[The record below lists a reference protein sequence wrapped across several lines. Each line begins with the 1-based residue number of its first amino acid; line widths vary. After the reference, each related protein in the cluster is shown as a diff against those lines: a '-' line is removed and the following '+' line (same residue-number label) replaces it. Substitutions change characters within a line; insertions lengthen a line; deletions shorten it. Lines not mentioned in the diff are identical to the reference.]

1 MRLPFFKRAA
11 TFEHGIHP
19 AYHKETGSLPIR
31 RLPFAPRLIVPLSQH
46 IGKAA
51 VCCVN
56 VGQEVLR
63 GQLIATADG
72 FVSLP
77 VHAPATGVV
86 EAIGLMPAA
95 NGKMVDS
102 ITIRVYEAD
111 GQEVQVRA
119 PLDVDALDKKELLA
133 AIQATGISGFGGATF
148 PAHVKLSV
156 PPETVIDTLVVNGA
170 ECEPFLTCDHRI
182 MLERTQDLIRG
193 IRIAM
198 KVSGAPR
205 TIIGVEDNKPDAIAA
220 IRAALRLEHVATERQ
235 TSGAAASHLLPQ
247 TAGYASNVSEVST
260 DGSITVKALETKYPQ
275 GAEDTIIYALLGREI
290 PAGQR
295 PASIGVLVSNVMT
308 LAYMGRLLPAGEGII
323 ERVLTVAGPA
333 VERPGNYIV
342 PIGTPLRFLLEQV
355 GARSSANEII
365 LGGPMM
371 GMTISS
377 LDVPVTKG
385 TSGVLAFGREQVV
398 PETPRTYSC
407 IKCGE
412 CLKVCPK
419 FLNPSQ
425 LGLLA
430 AKREYEE
437 MAERYNLDRCFECGC
452 CSYVCPSHI
461 PLVQQFRIAKAVNRE
476 SAAKHPTETATK

>member
-1 MRLPFFKRAA
+1 MGIRLPFLKRAA

-19 AYHKETGSLPIR
+19 AYHKETGGLPIR
-31 RLPFAPRLIVPLSQH
+31 RLAFAPRLIVPLSQH
-46 IGKAA
+46 IGKPA
-51 VCCVN
+51 VCCVQ

-63 GQLIATADG
+63 GQVIAAADG
-72 FVSLP
+72 FMSLP

-86 EAIGLMPAA
+86 EAVGLMPSAS
-95 NGKMVDS
+95 GKMVES
-102 ITIRVYEAD
+102 VTIRVYEAD
-111 GQEVQVRA
+111 GQEVQMGTPR
-119 PLDVDALDKKELLA
+119 DIDALDKQELLL
-133 AIQATGISGFGGATF
+133 AIQQTGISGLGGATF
-148 PAHVKLSV
+148 PAHVKLNV
-156 PPETVIDTLVVNGA
+156 PPETAIDTMVVNGA

-182 MLERTQDLIRG
+182 MVERTQDLLRG

-198 KVSGAPR
+198 KVSGAAR
-205 TIIGVEDNKPDAIAA
+205 TVIGVEDNKPDAIAA
-220 IRAALRLEHVATERQ
+220 IEAALRLQHDNAGRHGPGT
-235 TSGAAASHLLPQ
+235 AASHLLPH
-247 TAGYASNVSEVST
+247 TAGYASNVSEVPA
-260 DGSITVKALETKYPQ
+260 DGSIAVKALETKYPQ

-295 PASIGVLVSNVMT
+295 PASIGVLVNNVMT
-308 LAYMGRLLPAGEGII
+308 LAYLGRLLPAGEGIV

-333 VERPGNYIV
+333 VEKPGNYIV

-355 GARSSANEII
+355 GARSSAKEII

-385 TSGVLAFGREQVV
+385 TSGVLAFGKAQL
-398 PETPRTYSC
+398 PAETQRVYSC

-412 CLKVCPK
+412 CLNVCPK

-430 AKREYEE
+430 AKREYAL

-461 PLVQQFRIAKAVNRE
+461 PLVQQFRIAKSVNRE
-476 SAAKHPTETATK
+476 RAAA

>member
-1 MRLPFFKRAA
+1 MSLPPGKDRSRGAGWMFPFSLFASLFSKKA

-19 AYHKETGSLPIR
+19 AYHKETGSLPIK
-31 RLPFAPRLIVPLSQH
+31 RLPFAPRLVVPLSQH
-46 IGKAA
+46 IGKPA

-63 GQLIATADG
+63 GQVIATADG

-86 EAIGLMPAA
+86 EAIGLMPSA
-95 NGKMVDS
+95 NGKMVDA
-102 ITIRVYEAD
+102 ITLRVYQAD
-111 GQEVQVRA
+111 GQEVRVRE
-119 PLDVDALDKKELLA
+119 PRDVDAMDKKALLA
-133 AIQATGISGFGGATF
+133 AIQDTGISGLGGATF

-156 PPETVIDTLVVNGA
+156 PPETKIDTMVVNGA

-182 MLERTQDLIRG
+182 MVERTQDLIRG
-193 IRIAM
+193 IRYAM
-198 KVSGAPR
+198 KASGAPR

-220 IRAALRLEHVATERQ
+220 IRAALPA
-235 TSGAAASHLLPQ
+235 
-247 TAGYASNVSEVST
+247 
-260 DGSITVKALETKYPQ
+260 DGTITVQALETKYPQ

-295 PASIGVLVSNVMT
+295 PAAIGVLVNNVMT
-308 LAYMGRLLPAGEGII
+308 LAYLGRLLPAGEGMV

-355 GARSSANEII
+355 GARSSAKEII

-385 TSGVLAFGREQVV
+385 TSGVLAFAEAQLPEVTPQV
-398 PETPRTYSC
+398 YAC

-412 CLKVCPK
+412 CLNVCPK

-476 SAAKHPTETATK
+476 KTAA

>member
-1 MRLPFFKRAA
+1 MRLPFLKRAA

-19 AYHKETGSLPIR
+19 AYHKETGSLPIK
-31 RLPFAPRLIVPLSQH
+31 RLAFAPRLIVPLSQH
-46 IGKAA
+46 IGKPA

-63 GQLIATADG
+63 GQVIATADG

-77 VHAPATGVV
+77 VHAPATGIV
-86 EAIGLMPAA
+86 EAIGLMPSA

-102 ITIRVYEAD
+102 ITIRVYQAD
-111 GQEVQVRA
+111 GQAVQVSEPR
-119 PLDVDALDKKELLA
+119 DIDAMDKQELLA
-133 AIQATGISGFGGATF
+133 AIQATGISGLGGATF
-148 PAHVKLSV
+148 PAHVKLNV
-156 PPETVIDTLVVNGA
+156 PPETKIDTLVVNGA

-182 MLERTQDLIRG
+182 MVERTQDLLRG

-198 KVSGAPR
+198 KISGAPR

-220 IRAALRLEHVATERQ
+220 IEAALPA
-235 TSGAAASHLLPQ
+235 
-247 TAGYASNVSEVST
+247 

-295 PASIGVLVSNVMT
+295 PAAIGVLVNNVMT
-308 LAYMGRLLPAGEGII
+308 LAYLGRLLPAGEGIV

-355 GARSSANEII
+355 GARSSAKEII

-377 LDVPVTKG
+377 LDVPITKG
-385 TSGVLAFGREQVV
+385 TSGVLAFGKAQM
-398 PETPRTYSC
+398 PEEAPRVYSC

-425 LGLLA
+425 MGLLA
-430 AKREYEE
+430 AKREYDAI
-437 MAERYNLDRCFECGC
+437 AERYNLDRCFECGC

-461 PLVQQFRIAKAVNRE
+461 PLVQQFRIAKAVIRE
-476 SAAKHPTETATK
+476 KAAT

>member
-1 MRLPFFKRAA
+1 MRLPFFSRAA
-11 TFEHGIHP
+11 TFAHGIHP
-19 AYHKETGSLPIR
+19 AYHKETGNQPIR
-31 RLPFAPRLIVPLSQH
+31 RFPFAPRLIVPLSQH
-46 IGKAA
+46 IGKPA
-51 VCCVN
+51 VCCVQ
-56 VGQEVLR
+56 VGQEILR
-63 GQLIATADG
+63 GQVIATADG

-86 EAIGLMPAA
+86 EAIGVMPAA
-95 NGKMVDS
+95 NGKMVES
-102 ITIRVYEAD
+102 ITIRVYQAD

-119 PLDVDALDKKELLA
+119 PRDIDAMDKNELLA
-133 AIQATGISGFGGATF
+133 AIQQTGISGLGGATF

-182 MLERTQDLIRG
+182 MVERTQDLLRG

-205 TIIGVEDNKPDAIAA
+205 TVIGVEDNKPDAIAA
-220 IRAALRLEHVATERQ
+220 IRAALPA
-235 TSGAAASHLLPQ
+235 
-247 TAGYASNVSEVST
+247 
-260 DGSITVKALETKYPQ
+260 DGSITVQALETKYPQ

-295 PASIGVLVSNVMT
+295 PASIGVLVNNVMT
-308 LAYMGRLLPAGEGII
+308 LAYLGRLLSSGEGIV

-333 VERPGNYIV
+333 VEKPGNYIV
-342 PIGTPLRFLLEQV
+342 PIGTPLRFVLEHV
-355 GARSSANEII
+355 GARSNASEVI

-385 TSGVLAFGREQVV
+385 TSGILAFGKDEL
-398 PETPRTYSC
+398 PEEEPKVYSC

-412 CLKVCPK
+412 CLKACPK

-430 AKREYEE
+430 AKREYEL

-476 SAAKHPTETATK
+476 KATA

>member
-1 MRLPFFKRAA
+1 MRLPFLKRAA

-31 RLPFAPRLIVPLSQH
+31 RMAFAPRLIVPLSQH
-46 IGKAA
+46 IGKPA
-51 VCCVN
+51 VCCVS
-56 VGQEVLR
+56 VRQEVLR
-63 GQLIATADG
+63 GEVIATADG
-72 FVSLP
+72 MMSLP

-86 EAIGLMPAA
+86 EAIGVMPAA
-95 NGKMVDS
+95 NGKMVES

-111 GQEVQVRA
+111 GQEVKVSA
-119 PLDVDALDKKELLA
+119 PRDIDRLDKKELLA
-133 AIQATGISGFGGATF
+133 AIQSTGIVGLGGATF
-148 PAHVKLSV
+148 PAHVKLNV
-156 PPETVIDTLVVNGA
+156 PADAVIDTLVVNGA
-170 ECEPFLTCDHRI
+170 ECEPFLTCDHRV
-182 MLERTQDLIRG
+182 MLERTQDLLRG
-193 IRIAM
+193 IRYALKI
-198 KVSGAPR
+198 SGAPR
-205 TIIGVEDNKPDAIAA
+205 AIIGVEDNKPDAIAA
-220 IRAALRLEHVATERQ
+220 IEAALPA
-235 TSGAAASHLLPQ
+235 
-247 TAGYASNVSEVST
+247 

-295 PASIGVLVSNVMT
+295 PASIGVLMNNVMT
-308 LAYMGRLLPAGEGII
+308 LAYLGRLLPAGEGMV

-333 VERPGNYIV
+333 VARPGNYIV

-355 GARSSANEII
+355 GARSSAKEII

-377 LDVPVTKG
+377 LDVPITKG
-385 TSGVLAFGREQVV
+385 TSGVLAFAEAQLGGEAQRVHA
-398 PETPRTYSC
+398 C

-412 CLKVCPK
+412 CLNVCPK

-430 AKREYEE
+430 AKREYEV

-476 SAAKHPTETATK
+476 RAAA

>member
-1 MRLPFFKRAA
+1 MSIRLPFLKRAP

-19 AYHKETGSLPIR
+19 AYHKETGSLPIQ

-46 IGKAA
+46 IGKPA
-51 VCCVN
+51 VCCVL

-63 GQLIATADG
+63 GQVIATADG

-77 VHAPATGVV
+77 VHSPATGVV

-102 ITIRVYEAD
+102 VTIRVYQAD
-111 GQEVQVRA
+111 GQAVQVRE
-119 PLDVDALDKKELLA
+119 PLDVDALDKKDLLA
-133 AIQATGISGFGGATF
+133 AIQRTGISGLGGATF

-182 MLERTQDLIRG
+182 MVERTQDLLRG
-193 IRIAM
+193 IRYAM
-198 KVSGAPR
+198 KASGAPR
-205 TIIGVEDNKPDAIAA
+205 AVIGVEDNKPDAIAA
-220 IRAALRLEHVATERQ
+220 IQAALPA
-235 TSGAAASHLLPQ
+235 
-247 TAGYASNVSEVST
+247 
-260 DGSITVKALETKYPQ
+260 DGSITVQALETKYPQ
-275 GAEDTIIYALLGREI
+275 GAEETIIYALLGREV

-295 PASIGVLVSNVMT
+295 PAAVGVLMNNVMT
-308 LAYMGRLLPAGEGII
+308 LAYLGRLLPAGEGMI

-355 GARSSANEII
+355 GAHSNASEII

-385 TSGVLAFGREQVV
+385 TSGVLAFGKGQL
-398 PETPRTYSC
+398 PAAATGSYAC

-425 LGLLA
+425 MGLLA
-430 AKREYEE
+430 AKREYEM

-476 SAAKHPTETATK
+476 KAAS

>member
-1 MRLPFFKRAA
+1 MGLPFLKRIA

-19 AYHKETGSLPIR
+19 DYHKETGSLPIR
-31 RLPFAPRLIVPLSQH
+31 RMPFAPKLIVPLSQH
-46 IGKAA
+46 IGKPA
-51 VCCVN
+51 VCCVS

-63 GQLIATADG
+63 GQVIATADG

-86 EAIGLMPAA
+86 EAIGLMPSAS
-95 NGKMVDS
+95 GKMVDS
-102 ITIRVYEAD
+102 ITIRVYQAD
-111 GQEVQVRA
+111 GQQVQVSTPR
-119 PLDVDALDKKELLA
+119 DVEAMDKKALLA
-133 AIQATGISGFGGATF
+133 AIQETGISGLGGATF

-156 PPETVIDTLVVNGA
+156 PPETVIDTMVVNGA

-182 MLERTQDLIRG
+182 MVERTQDLIRG

-198 KVSGAPR
+198 KVCGAPR
-205 TIIGVEDNKPDAIAA
+205 TVIGVEDNKPDAIAA
-220 IRAALRLEHVATERQ
+220 IQAALPA
-235 TSGAAASHLLPQ
+235 
-247 TAGYASNVSEVST
+247 
-260 DGSITVKALETKYPQ
+260 DGSITVQALETKYPQ

-295 PASIGVLVSNVMT
+295 PASIGVLVNNVMT
-308 LAYMGRLLPAGEGII
+308 LAYLGRLLPAGEGIV

-333 VERPGNYIV
+333 VEKPGNYIV
-342 PIGTPLRFLLEQV
+342 PIGTPLRWVLEQC
-355 GARSSANEII
+355 GAKSSAKEVI

-385 TSGVLAFGREQVV
+385 TSGVLAFAEAEESSDAKRV
-398 PETPRTYSC
+398 YSC
-407 IKCGE
+407 IRCGE

-430 AKREYEE
+430 AKREYAL
-437 MAERYNLDRCFECGC
+437 MSDSYNLDRCFECGC

-461 PLVQQFRIAKAVNRE
+461 PLVQQFRVAKAFNRE
-476 SAAKHPTETATK
+476 KATA

>member
-1 MRLPFFKRAA
+1 MRLPFFHRAA

-19 AYHKETGSLPIR
+19 VYHKETGALPIR
-31 RLPFAPRLIVPLSQH
+31 RFPFASKLIVPLSQH
-46 IGKAA
+46 IGKPAL
-51 VCCVN
+51 CCVS

-63 GQLIATADG
+63 GEVIGTADG
-72 FVSLP
+72 TMSLP
-77 VHAPATGVV
+77 VHAAATGVV

-95 NGKMVDS
+95 SGKMVES
-102 ITIRVYEAD
+102 VTIRVYEAD

-119 PLDVDALDKKELLA
+119 PRDVDALSRDELLA
-133 AIQATGISGFGGATF
+133 AIQATGIAGLGGATF
-148 PAHVKLSV
+148 PAHVKLNA
-156 PPETVIDTLVVNGA
+156 PGGPVIDTMVVNGA
-170 ECEPFLTCDHRI
+170 ECEPFLTCDHRV
-182 MLERTQDLIRG
+182 MVERTQDLLRG
-193 IRIAM
+193 IRVAM

-205 TIIGVEDNKPDAIAA
+205 TVIGVEDNKPDAIAA
-220 IRAALRLEHVATERQ
+220 ICAALPA
-235 TSGAAASHLLPQ
+235 
-247 TAGYASNVSEVST
+247 
-260 DGSITVKALETKYPQ
+260 DGSITVQALETKYPQ

-295 PASIGVLVSNVMT
+295 PASIGVLVNNVMT
-308 LAYMGRLLPAGEGII
+308 LAYLGRLLPAGEGMV

-333 VERPGNYIV
+333 VQKPGNYIV
-342 PIGTPLRFLLEQV
+342 PIGTPLRFVLEQV
-355 GARSSANEII
+355 GASSSASEVI

-385 TSGVLAFGREQVV
+385 TSGILAFGKASEA
-398 PETPRTYSC
+398 PRVHAC
-407 IKCGE
+407 IRCGE
-412 CLKVCPK
+412 CVKVCPK

-430 AKREYEE
+430 AKREYAT

-461 PLVQQFRIAKAVNRE
+461 PLVQQFRVAKAYNRE
-476 SAAKHPTETATK
+476 KAAA

>member
-31 RLPFAPRLIVPLSQH
+31 RMAFAPRLIVPLSQH
-46 IGKAA
+46 IGKPA

-56 VGQEVLR
+56 VGQEVVR
-63 GQLIATADG
+63 GEVIATADG

-86 EAIGLMPAA
+86 EDIGVSLAA
-95 NGKMVDS
+95 NGKMVES

-111 GQEVQVRA
+111 SQEVQVRT
-119 PLDVDALDKKELLA
+119 PRDVESLGKKELLE
-133 AIQATGISGFGGATF
+133 AIQQTGISGLGGATF
-148 PAHVKLSV
+148 PAHVKLNV
-156 PPETVIDTLVVNGA
+156 PPETAIDTLVVNGA

-182 MLERTQDLIRG
+182 MVERTQDLLRG
-193 IRIAM
+193 IRFAM
-198 KVSGAPR
+198 QASGAPR
-205 TIIGVEDNKPDAIAA
+205 AVIGVEDNKPDAIAA
-220 IRAALRLEHVATERQ
+220 IEAALPL
-235 TSGAAASHLLPQ
+235 
-247 TAGYASNVSEVST
+247 
-260 DGSITVKALETKYPQ
+260 DGTVTVKALETKYPQ

-295 PASIGVLVSNVMT
+295 PASIGVLVNNVMT
-308 LAYMGRLLPAGEGII
+308 LAYLGRLLPAGEGIV

-333 VERPGNYIV
+333 VEKPGNYIV

-355 GARSSANEII
+355 GAKSNASEII

-385 TSGVLAFGREQVV
+385 TSGVLAFGRAQL
-398 PETPRTYSC
+398 PEEAPKVYSC

-476 SAAKHPTETATK
+476 KASAA

>member
-31 RLPFAPRLIVPLSQH
+31 RMAFAPRLIVPLSQH
-46 IGKAA
+46 IGKPA
-51 VCCVN
+51 VCYVS

-63 GQLIATADG
+63 GEVIATADG
-72 FVSLP
+72 MMSLP

-86 EAIGLMPAA
+86 EAIGPMPAA
-95 NGKMVDS
+95 NGKMVES

-111 GQEVQVRA
+111 GQEVKVSA
-119 PLDVDALDKKELLA
+119 PRDIDSLDKKELLA
-133 AIQATGISGFGGATF
+133 AIQSTGIAGLGGATF
-148 PAHVKLSV
+148 PAHVKLNV
-156 PPETVIDTLVVNGA
+156 PADAVIDTLVVNGA
-170 ECEPFLTCDHRI
+170 ECEPFLTCDHRV
-182 MLERTQDLIRG
+182 MVERTQDLLRG
-193 IRIAM
+193 IRYALKI
-198 KVSGAPR
+198 SGAPR
-205 TIIGVEDNKPDAIAA
+205 AIIGVEDNKPDAIAA
-220 IRAALRLEHVATERQ
+220 IQAALRLQHDTAKLQ
-235 TSGAAASHLLPQ
+235 TAGAAASHLLPQ
-247 TAGYASNVSEVST
+247 TAGYASNVSEVSA

-295 PASIGVLVSNVMT
+295 PASIGVLMNNVMT
-308 LAYMGRLLPAGEGII
+308 LAYLGRLLPAGEGMV

-333 VERPGNYIV
+333 VARPGNYIV

-355 GARSSANEII
+355 GARSSAREII

-371 GMTISS
+371 GMTVSS
-377 LDVPVTKG
+377 LDVPITKG
-385 TSGVLAFGREQVV
+385 TSGVLAFAEAQLGGEAQRVHA
-398 PETPRTYSC
+398 C

-412 CLKVCPK
+412 CLNVCPK

-430 AKREYEE
+430 AKREYEV

-476 SAAKHPTETATK
+476 RAAA

>member
-1 MRLPFFKRAA
+1 MRLPFLKRAA

-19 AYHKETGSLPIR
+19 AYHKETGNLPIR
-31 RLPFAPRLIVPLSQH
+31 RMAFAPKLVVPLSQH
-46 IGKAA
+46 IGKPA

-63 GQLIATADG
+63 GQVIAMADG

-86 EAIGLMPAA
+86 EAIGLMPSAG
-95 NGKMVDS
+95 GKMVES
-102 ITIRVYEAD
+102 VTIRVYQAD
-111 GQEVQVRA
+111 GQEVRVHSPQ
-119 PLDVDALDKKELLA
+119 DVDAMDKQELLA
-133 AIQATGISGFGGATF
+133 AIQQTGISGLGGATF
-148 PAHVKLSV
+148 PAHVKLNV
-156 PPETVIDTLVVNGA
+156 PQGTVIDTMVVNGA
-170 ECEPFLTCDHRI
+170 ECEPFLTCDHRV
-182 MLERTQDLIRG
+182 MVERTQELIRG

-198 KVSGAPR
+198 KVCGAPR
-205 TIIGVEDNKPDAIAA
+205 TVIGVEDNKPDAIAA
-220 IRAALRLEHVATERQ
+220 IRAALPAE
-235 TSGAAASHLLPQ
+235 G
-247 TAGYASNVSEVST
+247 N
-260 DGSITVKALETKYPQ
+260 ITVQALETKYPQ

-295 PASIGVLVSNVMT
+295 PASIGVLVNNVMT
-308 LAYMGRLLPAGEGII
+308 LAYLGRLLPAGEGIV

-333 VERPGNYIV
+333 GEKPGNYIV
-342 PIGTPLRFLLEQV
+342 PIGTPLRWVLEQV
-355 GARSSANEII
+355 GAKSSASEVI

-385 TSGVLAFGREQVV
+385 TSGVLAFAKAKSSGAPKV
-398 PETPRTYSC
+398 YSC
-407 IKCGE
+407 IRCGE

-419 FLNPSQ
+419 FLNPSH

-430 AKREYEE
+430 AKREYAL

-461 PLVQQFRIAKAVNRE
+461 PLVQQFRVAKAFNRE
-476 SAAKHPTETATK
+476 KATA

>member
-1 MRLPFFKRAA
+1 
-11 TFEHGIHP
+11 
-19 AYHKETGSLPIR
+19 LPIR
-31 RLPFAPRLIVPLSQH
+31 RLAFAPRLIVPLSQH
-46 IGKAA
+46 IGKPA

-63 GQLIATADG
+63 GQVIATADG

-86 EAIGLMPAA
+86 ESIGLMPSA

-102 ITIRVYEAD
+102 ITIRVYQAD
-111 GQEVQVRA
+111 GQAVQVSELR
-119 PLDVDALDKKELLA
+119 DIDAMNKQELLA
-133 AIQATGISGFGGATF
+133 AIQATGISGLGGATF
-148 PAHVKLSV
+148 PAHVKLNV
-156 PPETVIDTLVVNGA
+156 PPETKIDTLVVNGA
-170 ECEPFLTCDHRI
+170 ECEPFLTCDHRV
-182 MLERTQDLIRG
+182 MVERTQDLLRG

-198 KVSGAPR
+198 KISGAPR

-220 IRAALRLEHVATERQ
+220 IQAALPA
-235 TSGAAASHLLPQ
+235 
-247 TAGYASNVSEVST
+247 

-275 GAEDTIIYALLGREI
+275 GAEDTIICALLGREI

-295 PASIGVLVSNVMT
+295 PAAIGVLVNNVMT
-308 LAYMGRLLPAGEGII
+308 LAYLGRLLPAGEGIV

-355 GARSSANEII
+355 GASSSAKEII

-377 LDVPVTKG
+377 LDVPITKG
-385 TSGVLAFGREQVV
+385 TSGVLAFGKAQL
-398 PETPRTYSC
+398 PEEAPRVYSC

-412 CLKVCPK
+412 CLKACPK
-419 FLNPSQ
+419 FLNPSHM
-425 LGLLA
+425 GLLA
-430 AKREYEE
+430 AKREYEA
-437 MAERYNLDRCFECGC
+437 MAERFNLDRCFECGC

-476 SAAKHPTETATK
+476 KAAT

>member
-1 MRLPFFKRAA
+1 MRLPFFSRAA
-11 TFEHGIHP
+11 TFAHGIHP
-19 AYHKETGSLPIR
+19 AYHKETGNQPIR
-31 RLPFAPRLIVPLSQH
+31 RFPFAPRLIVPLSQH
-46 IGKAA
+46 IGKPA
-51 VCCVN
+51 VCCVQ
-56 VGQEVLR
+56 VGQEILR
-63 GQLIATADG
+63 GQVIATADG

-86 EAIGLMPAA
+86 EAIGVMPAA
-95 NGKMVDS
+95 NGKMVES
-102 ITIRVYEAD
+102 ITIRVYQAD

-119 PLDVDALDKKELLA
+119 PRDIDAMDKNELLA
-133 AIQATGISGFGGATF
+133 AIQQTGISGLGGATF

-182 MLERTQDLIRG
+182 MVERTQDLLRG

-205 TIIGVEDNKPDAIAA
+205 TVIGVEDNKPDAIAA
-220 IRAALRLEHVATERQ
+220 IRAALPA
-235 TSGAAASHLLPQ
+235 
-247 TAGYASNVSEVST
+247 
-260 DGSITVKALETKYPQ
+260 DGSITVRALETKYPQ

-295 PASIGVLVSNVMT
+295 PAFIGVLVNNVMT
-308 LAYMGRLLPAGEGII
+308 LAYLGRLLSSGEGIV

-333 VERPGNYIV
+333 VEKPGNYIV
-342 PIGTPLRFLLEQV
+342 PIGTPLRFVLEHV
-355 GARSSANEII
+355 GARSNASEVI

-385 TSGVLAFGREQVV
+385 TSGILAFGKDEL
-398 PETPRTYSC
+398 PEEEPKVYSC

-412 CLKVCPK
+412 CLKACPK

-430 AKREYEE
+430 AKREYAQ
-437 MAERYNLDRCFECGC
+437 MAEQFNLDRCFECGC

-476 SAAKHPTETATK
+476 KATA

>member
-1 MRLPFFKRAA
+1 MRLPFLKRSA
-11 TFEHGIHP
+11 TFAHGIHP

-51 VCCVN
+51 VCCVS

-63 GQLIATADG
+63 GQVIATADG
-72 FVSLP
+72 MMSLP

-86 EAIGLMPAA
+86 EAIGVMPAA

-102 ITIRVYEAD
+102 VTIRVYEAD
-111 GQEVQVRA
+111 SQEVQVRA
-119 PLDVDALDKKELLA
+119 PRDIDALDKKELLA
-133 AIQATGISGFGGATF
+133 AIQQTGISGLGGATF

-156 PPETVIDTLVVNGA
+156 PPETKIDTMVVNGA

-182 MLERTQDLIRG
+182 MVERTQDLLRG

-205 TIIGVEDNKPDAIAA
+205 TVIGVEDNKPDAIAA
-220 IRAALRLEHVATERQ
+220 IRAALPA
-235 TSGAAASHLLPQ
+235 
-247 TAGYASNVSEVST
+247 
-260 DGSITVKALETKYPQ
+260 DGSITVQALETKYPQ

-295 PASIGVLVSNVMT
+295 PASIGVLVNNVMT
-308 LAYMGRLLPAGEGII
+308 LAYLGRLLPAGEGIV
-323 ERVLTVAGPA
+323 ERVLTVAGPG
-333 VERPGNYIV
+333 VQKPGNYIV

-355 GARSSANEII
+355 GAHSNASEVI

-385 TSGVLAFGREQVV
+385 TSGVLAFGKAQVAE
-398 PETPRTYSC
+398 ETPRVYAC

-430 AKREYEE
+430 AKREYAV
-437 MAERYNLDRCFECGC
+437 MAESFNLDRCFECGC

-476 SAAKHPTETATK
+476 KAVA

>member
-1 MRLPFFKRAA
+1 MRLPFLKRAA

-19 AYHKETGSLPIR
+19 AYHKETGSLPIQ

-46 IGKAA
+46 IGKPA
-51 VCCVN
+51 VCCVL

-63 GQLIATADG
+63 GQVIATADG

-77 VHAPATGVV
+77 VHSPATGVV
-86 EAIGLMPAA
+86 EAIGLMPSA

-102 ITIRVYEAD
+102 VTIRVYQAD
-111 GQEVQVRA
+111 GQEVRVRE
-119 PLDVDALDKKELLA
+119 PLDVEALDKKELLA
-133 AIQATGISGFGGATF
+133 AIQNTGIAGLGGATF

-156 PPETVIDTLVVNGA
+156 PPETVIEILMVNGA
-170 ECEPFLTCDHRI
+170 ECEPYLTCDHRV
-182 MLERTQDLIRG
+182 MVERTQDMLRG
-193 IRIAM
+193 IRYAM
-198 KVSGAPR
+198 KASGAPR
-205 TIIGVEDNKPDAIAA
+205 AVIGVEDNKPDAIAA
-220 IRAALRLEHVATERQ
+220 IEAALPA
-235 TSGAAASHLLPQ
+235 
-247 TAGYASNVSEVST
+247 

-275 GAEDTIIYALLGREI
+275 GAEETIIYALLGREV

-295 PASIGVLVSNVMT
+295 PAAVGVLMNNVMT
-308 LAYMGRLLPAGEGII
+308 LAYLGRLLPAGEGMI

-355 GARSSANEII
+355 GARSSASEII

-377 LDVPVTKG
+377 LDIPITKG
-385 TSGVLAFGREQVV
+385 TSGVLAFGKSQL
-398 PETPRTYSC
+398 PEEAPRSYAC

-412 CLKVCPK
+412 CLKACPK

-425 LGLLA
+425 MGLLA
-430 AKREYEE
+430 AKREYAV
-437 MAERYNLDRCFECGC
+437 MAERFNLDRCFECGC

-461 PLVQQFRIAKAVNRE
+461 PLVQQFRIAKAINRE
-476 SAAKHPTETATK
+476 KASA

>member
-1 MRLPFFKRAA
+1 MRIPFLKRAA

-19 AYHKETGSLPIR
+19 VYNKETGSLPIR
-31 RLPFAPRLIVPLSQH
+31 RMAFAPRLIVPLSQH
-46 IGKAA
+46 IGKPA

-63 GQLIATADG
+63 GQVIATADG

-77 VHAPATGVV
+77 VHAPATGIV

-102 ITIRVYEAD
+102 ITIRVYQAD
-111 GQEVQVRA
+111 GQEVRVREPRDIEA
-119 PLDVDALDKKELLA
+119 MDKKELLA
-133 AIQATGISGFGGATF
+133 AIQATGISGLGGATF

-156 PPETVIDTLVVNGA
+156 PPDVVIDTMLVNGA

-182 MLERTQDLIRG
+182 MVERTQDLMRG

-198 KVSGAPR
+198 QASGAPR

-220 IRAALRLEHVATERQ
+220 IQAALPA
-235 TSGAAASHLLPQ
+235 
-247 TAGYASNVSEVST
+247 
-260 DGSITVKALETKYPQ
+260 DGTITVKALETKYPQ

-295 PASIGVLVSNVMT
+295 PASIGVLVNNVMT
-308 LAYMGRLLPAGEGII
+308 LAYLGRLLPAGEGMV

-355 GARSSANEII
+355 GAKSSAKEII

-385 TSGVLAFGREQVV
+385 TSGVLAFAEAQLAD
-398 PETPRTYSC
+398 EAQRTYAC

-430 AKREYEE
+430 AKREYAE

-461 PLVQQFRIAKAVNRE
+461 PLVQQFRIAKAINRE
-476 SAAKHPTETATK
+476 KSSV

>member
-1 MRLPFFKRAA
+1 MRLPFLNRAA
-11 TFEHGIHP
+11 TFKHGIHP
-19 AYHKETGSLPIR
+19 DYHKETGSLPIR

-46 IGKAA
+46 TGKPAT
-51 VCCVN
+51 CCVN

-63 GQLIATADG
+63 GQVIATADG

-86 EAIGLMPAA
+86 EAIKLTLAA

-102 ITIRVYEAD
+102 IIIRVYQAD
-111 GQEVQVRA
+111 GQEVRVSA
-119 PLDVDALDKKELLA
+119 PRDVDTLGKKELIL
-133 AIQATGISGFGGATF
+133 AIQQTGIAGFGGGVF
-148 PAHVKLSV
+148 PAHVKLDV
-156 PPETVIDTLVVNGA
+156 PPGAVVETLVVNGA

-182 MLERTQDLIRG
+182 MVERTQDLLRG
-193 IRIAM
+193 IRYAM
-198 KVSGAPR
+198 KASGAPHAV
-205 TIIGVEDNKPDAIAA
+205 IGVEDNKPDAIAA
-220 IRAALRLEHVATERQ
+220 IQAALPE
-235 TSGAAASHLLPQ
+235 
-247 TAGYASNVSEVST
+247 
-260 DGSITVKALETKYPQ
+260 DGTITVKALQTKYPQ
-275 GAEDTIIYALLGREI
+275 GAKETIVYALLGHEL

-295 PASIGVLVSNVMT
+295 SATGGVLINNVMT
-308 LAYMGRLLPAGEGII
+308 LAYLGRLLPAGEGLI
-323 ERVLTVAGPA
+323 ERVVTVAGPA
-333 VERPGNYIV
+333 VERPGNYNV

-355 GARSSANEII
+355 GARSNASEII

-385 TSGVLAFGREQVV
+385 TSGVLAFGKSQLPADSR
-398 PETPRTYSC
+398 RIYAC

-412 CLKVCPK
+412 CLKACPK

-430 AKREYEE
+430 AKREYAE
-437 MAERYNLDRCFECGC
+437 MAERYNLNRCFECGC

-461 PLVQQFRIAKAVNRE
+461 PLVQQFRIAKAFNRE
-476 SAAKHPTETATK
+476 KAAA

>member
-1 MRLPFFKRAA
+1 MRLPFFHRAA
-11 TFEHGIHP
+11 TFQHGIHP
-19 AYHKETGSLPIR
+19 DYHKETGSLPIKR
-31 RLPFAPRLIVPLSQH
+31 MAFAPRLIVPLSQH
-46 IGKAA
+46 IGKPA
-51 VCCVN
+51 VCCVS
-56 VGQEVLR
+56 VGQEVQR
-63 GQLIATADG
+63 GQVIATADG

-111 GQEVQVRA
+111 GQEVRVREPRDIEA
-119 PLDVDALDKKELLA
+119 MDKKELLA
-133 AIQATGISGFGGATF
+133 AIQQTGISGLGGATF

-156 PPETVIDTLVVNGA
+156 PPEVKIDTMVVNGA
-170 ECEPFLTCDHRI
+170 ECEPFLTCDHRV
-182 MLERTQDLIRG
+182 MVERTQDLIRG

-205 TIIGVEDNKPDAIAA
+205 TVIGVEDNKPDAIAA
-220 IRAALRLEHVATERQ
+220 IQAALPA
-235 TSGAAASHLLPQ
+235 
-247 TAGYASNVSEVST
+247 
-260 DGSITVKALETKYPQ
+260 DGTISVKALETKYPQ

-295 PASIGVLVSNVMT
+295 PASIGVLVNNVMT
-308 LAYMGRLLPAGEGII
+308 LAYLGRLLPAGEGIV

-333 VERPGNYIV
+333 VQKPGNYIV

-355 GARSSANEII
+355 GAKSNASEVI

-385 TSGVLAFGREQVV
+385 TSGVLAFGKGELPQ
-398 PETPRTYSC
+398 EAPRVYAC

-412 CLKVCPK
+412 CVNVCPK

-430 AKREYEE
+430 AKREYAA
-437 MAERYNLDRCFECGC
+437 MAEQFNLDRCFECGC

-461 PLVQQFRIAKAVNRE
+461 PLVQQFRIAKAFNRE
-476 SAAKHPTETATK
+476 KATA